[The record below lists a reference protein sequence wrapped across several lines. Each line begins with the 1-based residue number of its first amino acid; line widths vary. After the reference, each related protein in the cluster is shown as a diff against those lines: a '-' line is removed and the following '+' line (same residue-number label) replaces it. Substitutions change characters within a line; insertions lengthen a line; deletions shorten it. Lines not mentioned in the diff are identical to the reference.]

1 MTIEDFLM
9 YRHGMD
15 CENNNPESNGSEQKM
30 MESDLARTNNEQLV
44 SVDLKGGIKF
54 WDLE

>member
-1 MTIEDFLM
+1 M

-15 CENNNPESNGSEQKM
+15 CENNNPESKGSEQKM
-30 MESDLARTNNEQLV
+30 MESDLARTNNGQLV

>member
-1 MTIEDFLM
+1 MTIEHFLM

-15 CENNNPESNGSEQKM
+15 CENNNAESNGSEQKM

>member
-1 MTIEDFLM
+1 MTIEHFLM

-54 WDLE
+54 

>member
-1 MTIEDFLM
+1 M

-15 CENNNPESNGSEQKM
+15 CENNNAESNGSEQKM